1 MLPRLPNHET
11 GGAGLKARGYRFART
26 GGSRAYAPGEDD
38 PLLMPQAFDG
48 KPKSTLEQFKEAVNK
63 AKDGKVSV
71 MAFHGVPGVKH
82 PWVNTDPEKFKAYL
96 DYLKESGC
104 KVVALRDLEKVNPMA
119 EDGQVFYFVFLGKV
133 TGPAVSRILGIP

>member
-1 MLPRLPNHET
+1 
-11 GGAGLKARGYRFART
+11 LKARGYRFART

-48 KPKSTLEQFKEAVNK
+48 KPKSNLEQFKAAVNK

-71 MAFHGVPGVKH
+71 MTFHGVPDVKH

-96 DYLKESGC
+96 DYLKQSGC
-104 KVVALRDLEKVNPMA
+104 KVVALRDLK
-119 EDGQVFYFVFLGKV
+119 K
-133 TGPAVSRILGIP
+133 